1 MTPWQWRRFAC
12 GIWTEGEEPWLDPA
26 AWDRS
31 GRGGLE
37 LEPFEPVWVGV
48 DIGVRHDSTG
58 IAIVAERDGKLAVKA
73 RIMAPPARGSLPLQK
88 VEDAIREIVGTYTVQ
103 MVAFDPW
110 SFRRSAELLAD
121 EGIPM
126 VEFPQSPERM
136 AEASANLFRL
146 IEAGLLAHD
155 GDPGLR
161 SHVLA
166 GVTKETERGWRLQ
179 KDPKLTRPID
189 ALIALAMAAQV
200 SVGSS
205 PFVLA

>member
-1 MTPWQWRRFAC
+1 M
-12 GIWTEGEEPWLDPA
+12 
-26 AWDRS
+26 
-31 GRGGLE
+31 
-37 LEPFEPVWVGV
+37 
-48 DIGVRHDSTG
+48 RHDSTG

-88 VEDAIREIVGTYTVQ
+88 VEDAVREICQTYSVQ

-146 IEAGLLAHD
+146 IEAGLLSHD
-155 GDPGLR
+155 GDPALR